1 MKKLNGT
8 LVGVNGNAFAIMG
21 YFQKEAKKQGWTVDQ
36 IAWVLRDAR
45 DWDYEHL
52 LKTIN
57 DCFE

>member
-36 IAWVLRDAR
+36 IA
-45 DWDYEHL
+45 
-52 LKTIN
+52 
-57 DCFE
+57 